1 MLNVNE
7 LSGFGAGGDAAHQY
21 WRLYIRHS
29 NAGGSDQV
37 RNLSELSLKGV
48 SGGSN
53 LATGGTPFVGSDY
66 PGATVA
72 DVMGALADVFNSTLT
87 AGYTF
92 QNMVGGSASPGTPN
106 HIGYQFATPVKIV
119 EFDVSIATQFM
130 VTPNC
135 APTDF
140 ELQWSDDGT
149 TYTRAGSAV
158 LESSWTTASPQTK
171 TYSAL

>member
-7 LSGFGAGGDAAHQY
+7 LCGFGAGGDKSHLY

-29 NAGGSDQV
+29 NDGGGDII
-37 RNLSELSLKGV
+37 RNVSELSLKGV
-48 SGGSN
+48 SGGAN
-53 LATGGTPFVGSDY
+53 LATGGTPFIGSDY
-66 PGATVA
+66 PGAVVTGIKGV
-72 DVMGALADVFNSTLT
+72 LADAFNGVLT
-87 AGYTF
+87 DGHTF
-92 QNMVGGSASPGTPN
+92 QNLVGGSSSPGTPN
-106 HIGYQFATPVKIV
+106 HIGYQFAAPVNIV

-130 VTPNC
+130 LTPNC

-140 ELQWSDDGT
+140 ELQWSDDGV

-158 LESSWTTASPQTK
+158 LESSWTSASPQTK